1 MLDITVNT
9 TRGGTPLNADGG
21 HLFVETTIEER
32 TAKAGTHFPIL
43 TNGIFFQLDGTEA
56 AETFSLQTLDDDILD
71 GPRFKSFF
79 IAITTTAAVGLIA
92 PEDGFEFDPDRIHAE
107 IIIEDDDPPN
117 LIGFETTEFTV
128 TEGTDLKVTVTVRAS
143 NGALYEGAEAIL
155 VVNTMDGDEKLHNAA
170 ISGADFDGVSNHQVR
185 LNAEKGR
192 EDADVNILDD
202 TVFESIYE
210 SFTIILSSNSLPL
223 GVELDPDRSTAV
235 VTIADD
241 DKAELR
247 FENPSFETIVNQ
259 TATVK
264 LGAYTVLG
272 GAFDTDPDYDDFTLV
287 LNTEDGSAVAGTD
300 YVPISNM
307 EITLSDADPNERAFD
322 PTIEVPIGILTTA
335 VQEDKTFNVILTV
348 KDNVALQPGL
358 IPFPPEG
365 VRAEVV
371 IMDEVVIGFDQPVY
385 TINENRGSVFY
396 TVRTIGGKLP
406 TTDPSV
412 EIGFNVV
419 EDTAKSGT
427 HFHADPFTGTTVQ
440 LGGSDGT
447 DQKLVSVNDVI
458 IDNEVLDGPQIKS
471 FFLELTS
478 TVTGVAFHPERN
490 RAEFRIVDNDTAE
503 VGFSSP
509 SFFTVVSQG
518 GSSNPA
524 NVTVGVSGGTL
535 PAGEPVTFLL
545 STEDD
550 SARGGTEY
558 TSISDMEITLS
569 SQNPT
574 VEVPITILTT
584 DSDFVARD
592 DLTFAVVLRV
602 KDDAPLPDG
611 FVSQLRSE
619 VAIKDNDALI
629 GFTLNE
635 YEILENGGQIAAKV
649 EVKKGWLA
657 ETVTVHLET
666 VAGSAQPAGQQPPG
680 EDADY
685 IHIERDVVLYQASPE
700 YENDDFVVPIN
711 LDRQAEGTETFT
723 VVLTEAPDAMLPQ
736 GVKLD
741 PSFSRAPVAVSDEII
756 LTIGFVNAPYT
767 VAEEAATTMITIA
780 ILSEGVVIG
789 ASRTL
794 VVDYE
799 TSDISARMGED
810 YRYLSGTVV
819 FDKETKSHNIE
830 IPMPVTD
837 DMLSEGPET
846 FRITLGNA
854 RTLLNGVRQGDEN
867 AIAQQLNPGQTQVT
881 ITDNE
886 PMPVVGFSDTSY
898 EVNEGDD
905 FAEFTLGVYNDVRLR
920 DNEALKVYYSANKDT
935 ADPGEDFEA
944 VEEYF
949 VILSAQTTETV
960 VRIPIID
967 DSILEANED
976 FLITLYSKGGQFT
989 ASPPQA
995 TIEIKDND
1003 WDATVRR
1010 YSSSLSTG
1018 RAEESGAGTTLE
1030 IDLPNA
1036 PVGGALDDLVIDLA
1050 ARAAMPSDGGTAADV
1065 MIGDFNNPGTPIS
1078 SVTIPK
1084 GGTFGRFSVSA
1095 QQDTEVELDET
1106 VNVYVSAIN
1115 GIPYTGDSGYDV
1127 TVESDDQL
1135 TSTITVQN
1143 GPGDGTAIAIVEL
1156 DQPLPAQVPAGALA
1170 LVLQDG
1176 STMNTDV
1183 EILAPVT
1190 DLVTSLKATREA
1202 TVPIRITDDSL
1213 FEGNEEVQLKLQ
1225 IDSTLTPDLA
1235 PILPVATGSFTII
1248 DNDKTPVGFGSP
1260 RYGVFEDAGSVRVE
1274 VNLLD
1279 GALPAGLSVTVDYR
1293 IEPGS
1298 AVSGTDYTDMM
1309 GTLTFE
1315 SAEPQFIDITILDD
1329 TEPEA
1334 VKSFRVVLVDNPQV
1348 EVAPG
1353 GTLVE
1358 ILNDDIATIRFD
1370 QTSYSASEAGANPNI
1385 AITSDVA
1392 LPTGLTLTISTE
1404 AGSAMAGEDYTA
1416 LDKMEVFLPPGFNT
1430 SYLVNVSIT
1439 NDNLIEFDETFEV
1452 ELSAPDGLPPGVEL
1466 DLLQSRVPV
1475 KIESEDTALA
1485 AILQTLPIDEDEN
1498 ATFNFRLSHPH
1509 NLPVGQDVRVY
1520 YGVNEAATSATEGE
1534 DYTLPEM
1541 NYITFSRSKA
1551 TAQVT
1556 IPIINDEIVEDDEA
1570 LGLILLSSDHPDIEY
1585 LHPGGAETITIRDND
1600 LVTVDFI
1607 GPDSYTVNEGDGPVA
1622 VTFGITGGTLAANAS
1637 VAVSYATSADT
1648 AFEADDYTPVAGTV
1662 ILMALNSRATIRIP
1676 IIDDATPEK
1685 DKKFGFT
1692 ITPGVG
1698 AMAGDTSAEI
1708 TITDDDPPGTIGFRV
1723 DNPAYEK
1730 K

>member
-1 MLDITVNT
+1 MVSHPDSSVEIPLTGGTAIVGVVSTEAGTASELDYTPRAGFDIALFFDNSGRRECFDIDITDDAVLDELQFEEFYLYLENDPFTAPPTGYDPFDPIRNRVKITIEDDDPDQIGFDKPVYRVKEGEMLDITVNT

-629 GFTLNE
+629 GFTHNE

-685 IHIERDVVLYQASPE
+685 IHIERDVVLYQ
-700 YENDDFVVPIN
+700 
-711 LDRQAEGTETFT
+711 
-723 VVLTEAPDAMLPQ
+723 VLNM
-736 GVKLD
+736 KMM
-741 PSFSRAPVAVSDEII
+741 I
-756 LTIGFVNAPYT
+756 L
-767 VAEEAATTMITIA
+767 
-780 ILSEGVVIG
+780 
-789 ASRTL
+789 
-794 VVDYE
+794 
-799 TSDISARMGED
+799 
-810 YRYLSGTVV
+810 
-819 FDKETKSHNIE
+819 
-830 IPMPVTD
+830 
-837 DMLSEGPET
+837 
-846 FRITLGNA
+846 
-854 RTLLNGVRQGDEN
+854 
-867 AIAQQLNPGQTQVT
+867 
-881 ITDNE
+881 
-886 PMPVVGFSDTSY
+886 
-898 EVNEGDD
+898 
-905 FAEFTLGVYNDVRLR
+905 
-920 DNEALKVYYSANKDT
+920 
-935 ADPGEDFEA
+935 
-944 VEEYF
+944 
-949 VILSAQTTETV
+949 
-960 VRIPIID
+960 
-967 DSILEANED
+967 
-976 FLITLYSKGGQFT
+976 
-989 ASPPQA
+989 
-995 TIEIKDND
+995 
-1003 WDATVRR
+1003 
-1010 YSSSLSTG
+1010 
-1018 RAEESGAGTTLE
+1018 
-1030 IDLPNA
+1030 
-1036 PVGGALDDLVIDLA
+1036 
-1050 ARAAMPSDGGTAADV
+1050 
-1065 MIGDFNNPGTPIS
+1065 
-1078 SVTIPK
+1078 
-1084 GGTFGRFSVSA
+1084 
-1095 QQDTEVELDET
+1095 
-1106 VNVYVSAIN
+1106 
-1115 GIPYTGDSGYDV
+1115 
-1127 TVESDDQL
+1127 
-1135 TSTITVQN
+1135 
-1143 GPGDGTAIAIVEL
+1143 
-1156 DQPLPAQVPAGALA
+1156 
-1170 LVLQDG
+1170 
-1176 STMNTDV
+1176 
-1183 EILAPVT
+1183 
-1190 DLVTSLKATREA
+1190 
-1202 TVPIRITDDSL
+1202 
-1213 FEGNEEVQLKLQ
+1213 
-1225 IDSTLTPDLA
+1225 
-1235 PILPVATGSFTII
+1235 
-1248 DNDKTPVGFGSP
+1248 
-1260 RYGVFEDAGSVRVE
+1260 
-1274 VNLLD
+1274 
-1279 GALPAGLSVTVDYR
+1279 
-1293 IEPGS
+1293 
-1298 AVSGTDYTDMM
+1298 
-1309 GTLTFE
+1309 
-1315 SAEPQFIDITILDD
+1315 
-1329 TEPEA
+1329 
-1334 VKSFRVVLVDNPQV
+1334 
-1348 EVAPG
+1348 
-1353 GTLVE
+1353 
-1358 ILNDDIATIRFD
+1358 
-1370 QTSYSASEAGANPNI
+1370 
-1385 AITSDVA
+1385 
-1392 LPTGLTLTISTE
+1392 
-1404 AGSAMAGEDYTA
+1404 
-1416 LDKMEVFLPPGFNT
+1416 
-1430 SYLVNVSIT
+1430 
-1439 NDNLIEFDETFEV
+1439 
-1452 ELSAPDGLPPGVEL
+1452 
-1466 DLLQSRVPV
+1466 
-1475 KIESEDTALA
+1475 
-1485 AILQTLPIDEDEN
+1485 
-1498 ATFNFRLSHPH
+1498 
-1509 NLPVGQDVRVY
+1509 
-1520 YGVNEAATSATEGE
+1520 
-1534 DYTLPEM
+1534 
-1541 NYITFSRSKA
+1541 
-1551 TAQVT
+1551 
-1556 IPIINDEIVEDDEA
+1556 
-1570 LGLILLSSDHPDIEY
+1570 
-1585 LHPGGAETITIRDND
+1585 
-1600 LVTVDFI
+1600 
-1607 GPDSYTVNEGDGPVA
+1607 
-1622 VTFGITGGTLAANAS
+1622 
-1637 VAVSYATSADT
+1637 
-1648 AFEADDYTPVAGTV
+1648 
-1662 ILMALNSRATIRIP
+1662 
-1676 IIDDATPEK
+1676 
-1685 DKKFGFT
+1685 
-1692 ITPGVG
+1692 
-1698 AMAGDTSAEI
+1698 
-1708 TITDDDPPGTIGFRV
+1708 
-1723 DNPAYEK
+1723 
-1730 K
+1730 